1 MNLQEIGNRTPQK
14 GMGFC
19 LRRGKMDFVLCT
31 AGFVLCLLY
40 DWNSVRPV
48 CKIFG
53 SFFALG
59 CACLAAGTAALLWY
73 SRDALLPVRTGS
85 LFALAG
91 VVIALAGLVYTL
103 FFALPFSA
111 TYVQQSTGRKA
122 YTEGIYALCRHPGVL
137 WLGLAY
143 LCLAFALGTGRSWA
157 FFAAILGMD
166 IGYVVFQD
174 LWTFPKTFCNYEQY
188 RQTTPFLWPTAAS
201 IGRCIRT
208 LRGGT

>member
-1 MNLQEIGNRTPQK
+1 
-14 GMGFC
+14 
-19 LRRGKMDFVLCT
+19 MDFVLCT

-137 WLGLAY
+137 WLGGFYGFLWLTFGGWDWFLAAVLFTAADGVYAWWQDRRVFPRSIADY
-143 LCLAFALGTGRSWA
+143 LEYQKR
-157 FFAAILGMD
+157 
-166 IGYVVFQD
+166 
-174 LWTFPKTFCNYEQY
+174 
-188 RQTTPFLWPTAAS
+188 TPFLLPTRDS
-201 IGRCIRT
+201 IRRSME
-208 LRGGT
+208 RR